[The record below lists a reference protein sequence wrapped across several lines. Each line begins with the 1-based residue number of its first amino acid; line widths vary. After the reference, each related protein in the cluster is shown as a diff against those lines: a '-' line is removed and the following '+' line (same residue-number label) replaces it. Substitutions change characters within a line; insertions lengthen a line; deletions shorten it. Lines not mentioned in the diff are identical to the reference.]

1 MAGKCPILKK
11 LIYVPIIHTSADF
24 GSLAKD
30 VSNKG
35 ILVLGEELWEKH
47 LKTVDNFWDVISDYF
62 DLLDVSGFKIYQ
74 DGMMAEG
81 EIALKMVE
89 DGIKCG
95 SKNFEVI
102 LKLIKKGAVLIKT
115 EDINLVKEERDMLLK
130 LTKAKTR
137 REKLIVS
144 MKYKINKN
152 ELLKKRDEF
161 IAKRIDMTLKQ
172 GETGII
178 FIGAYHNI
186 KRYLSSGF
194 KIYEI
199 KDREKVK
206 EYQKLLPFYTKNKA
220 QFEKLSRY
228 LVTKIDQ

>member
-1 MAGKCPILKK
+1 MKK
-11 LIYVPIIHTSADF
+11 LIYVPIIHTSADL

-30 VSNKG
+30 VSNRG

-47 LKTVDNFWDVISDYF
+47 LKTVDNFWNVISDYF
-62 DLLDVSGFKIYQ
+62 DSLDVYGFKIYQ
-74 DGMMAEG
+74 DGMMVEG
-81 EIALKMVE
+81 EIARKIVE

-102 LKLIKKGAVLIKT
+102 SKLIKKGAVLIKT
-115 EDINLVKEERDMLLK
+115 EEINLVKEERDMLLK
-130 LTKAKTR
+130 LTKAKTK

-152 ELLKKRDEF
+152 ELLKKRDKF

-186 KRYLSSGF
+186 KKYLSNEF

-206 EYQKLLPFYTKNKA
+206 EYQQLLPFYTKNKV
-220 QFEKLSRY
+220 QFEKLRRY
-228 LVTKIDQ
+228 ITQRVTLSVDSVR